1 MSTVAE
7 KHERV
12 TDELREELALYVFGL
27 LEPDEARAVDRHLK
41 SGCRACF
48 EEWKTLAATATEL
61 PKALEQMQPD
71 PGLKGRLMQRIAA
84 EAARAFEEPEAGVF
98 VLRGGRGNWR
108 RAPWPGV
115 SYQQLYVDQHTGYA
129 TSLLKLEPGAQYPAH
144 HHAGVEQCWVIE
156 GKVRI
161 GAIEIEAGDFEYAAA
176 DTDHGIVQSDTGCVL
191 LIIASRND
199 ELFV

>member
-1 MSTVAE
+1 VNTPAR
-7 KHERV
+7 KHDHV

-27 LEPDEARAVDRHLK
+27 LEPDEARSIDRHLK
-41 SGCRACF
+41 SGCSACF
-48 EEWKTLAATATEL
+48 EEWKALAATATEL
-61 PKALEQMQPD
+61 PKALDQIRPEPS
-71 PGLKGRLMQRIAA
+71 LKERLLARIAQEPA
-84 EAARAFEEPEAGVF
+84 DGFEEPEAGVF
-98 VLRGGRGNWR
+98 VLRAGRGPWR
-108 RAPWPGV
+108 KAPWPGV
-115 SYQQLYVDQHTGYA
+115 SYQPLYSDQKTGYA

-176 DTDHGIVQSDTGCVL
+176 ETDHGIVQSDSGCLL
-191 LIIASRND
+191 LIIASKHD